1 MEKQNSNPEAV
12 GQGGAMRTSAIF
24 LIIVFAGIVVLF
36 FLDKLNKINVPIF
49 GEEAEQQQTSE
60 QKYFAELEEKYKNDL
75 YGGETPEQTLQMF
88 IAALKAG
95 DTELASKY
103 FVIEKQAE
111 WRGKLEQTEEK
122 GSLPKFISKL
132 TAINTK
138 TEGKN
143 FTDNIY
149 QFSHDIKEMGA
160 DWIIS
165 LTKNTFTNKWKLE
178 SL

>member
-1 MEKQNSNPEAV
+1 MEKQNSNPEVV

-49 GEEAEQQQTSE
+49 GEEAGQKQTSE

-75 YGGETPEQTLQMF
+75 YGGETPEQTMQLF
-88 IAALKAG
+88 ISALKAG

-103 FVIEKQAE
+103 FVIEKQEE
-111 WRGKLEQTEEK
+111 WRGKLEESKTAGNLTKYALLVEK
-122 GSLPKFISKL
+122 ASVKKYGKEIYAGHYQINYPLQQGQPDWNIDMSL
-132 TAINTK
+132 NTK
-138 TEGKN
+138 
-143 FTDNIY
+143 
-149 QFSHDIKEMGA
+149 
-160 DWIIS
+160 
-165 LTKNTFTNKWKLE
+165 TNKWKLE